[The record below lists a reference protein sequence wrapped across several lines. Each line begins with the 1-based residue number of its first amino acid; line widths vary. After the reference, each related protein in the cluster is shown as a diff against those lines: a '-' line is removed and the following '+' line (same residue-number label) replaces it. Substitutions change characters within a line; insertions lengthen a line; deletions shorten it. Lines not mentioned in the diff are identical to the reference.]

1 MCGICGIYRPG
12 RQHDPVVHDS
22 VVAMCGM
29 ISHRG
34 PDDAGVVGIDGAT
47 FGHRRL
53 SIIDTTPRGHQPMWN
68 EDKTILLA
76 ANGEIYNYVELR
88 AKLSQ
93 RGHRFMSDTDIE
105 VILHAYE
112 EYGDNALDH
121 LRGMFAFA
129 LYDSVNQRMLVARD
143 RLGIKP
149 VYFAELDGMLVF
161 ASEVK
166 SVLASGLL
174 ARQLDVRALDD
185 YLSLGYT
192 AAPRTLIS
200 GIQALSPGHLLV
212 IENGSVL
219 TRPYWTLPQQGSNT
233 SSIEQIVP
241 DTRAILEE
249 STALHML
256 SDVPLGAFL
265 SGGIDSAAVVGLM
278 ASQVN
283 EPIKTFTVGFRE
295 APAPLDELATARET
309 ARYFGTEH
317 HEVILGG
324 GDVVQHLDH
333 MIWSL
338 DLPSFDGINTYLIS
352 RAAKDQGITVAL
364 SGLGGDEIFGG
375 YGTYRFIPK
384 AARWLSLWR
393 TMPVWARTTIVRAL
407 AAATGS
413 TARRQKLRRLRDVKG
428 TIDLYAMIRAETWRD
443 DKLAMYSEDIGAQ
456 LLDMQ
461 QDVDIWQQLADVTQ
475 SVSPW
480 RQVQEL
486 EITNYMGWRL
496 LRDADA
502 MSMAHALEI
511 RVPLIDHK
519 LVEYVAGLPLGMEQ
533 HFGHPKRLLLQSLND
548 LLPQHVLNRP
558 KQGFQFPM
566 DIWMKNELRPIMD
579 DVFSSVSISRR
590 GVFKVAPMQRLY
602 QQFLQGNLTYEVVW
616 KYAVLELWMRQYIDS
631 DHSFA
636 QAA

>member
-1 MCGICGIYRPG
+1 MCGICGIYRPNG
-12 RQHDPVVHDS
+12 QHDPAVHGS
-22 VVAMCGM
+22 VMTMCDM
-29 ISHRG
+29 LSHRG
-34 PDDAGVVGIDGAT
+34 PDDAGVVEIDGAT

-76 ANGEIYNYVELR
+76 ANGEIYNYAELR
-88 AKLSQ
+88 ERLSLH
-93 RGHRFMSDTDIE
+93 GHRFASDTDVE

-112 EYGDNALDH
+112 EYGDDVLSH

-129 LYDSVNQRMLVARD
+129 MYDSVKKRFLVARD

-149 VYFAELDGMLVF
+149 VYYAEVDGALVF
-161 ASEVK
+161 ASEIK
-166 SVLASGLL
+166 AMLASGLL
-174 ARQLDVRALDD
+174 TRQLDVQALDD

-200 GIQALSPGHLLV
+200 GIQALLPGHLLV
-212 IENGSVL
+212 MENGRVQ
-219 TRPYWTLPQQGSNT
+219 TRPYWVLPQQGSNT
-233 SSIEQIVP
+233 SSIDQIIP
-241 DTRAILEE
+241 ETRAILEE

-278 ASQVN
+278 ASQIS
-283 EPIKTFTVGFRE
+283 EPIRTFTVGFYE
-295 APAPLDELATARET
+295 APEPLNELAAARET

-317 HEVILGG
+317 HEVMLGG

-338 DLPSFDGINTYLIS
+338 DQPSFDGINTYLIS
-352 RAAKDQGITVAL
+352 RAAKSHGITVAL

-375 YGTYRFIPK
+375 YGTFSFIPK
-384 AARWLSLWR
+384 AERWLNLWR
-393 TMPVWARTTIVRAL
+393 ALPVSARTTIVRVL
-407 AAATGS
+407 SAAIGS
-413 TARRQKLRRLRDVKG
+413 TARQQKLRRLQDVNN
-428 TIDLYAMIRAETWRD
+428 TIDLYAMIRAETWID
-443 DKLAMYSEDIGAQ
+443 VKQDIYSEDVKSQ
-456 LLDMQ
+456 LHDRQ
-461 QDVDIWQQLADVTQ
+461 QDGEIWRQLADIIL
-475 SVSPW
+475 SDSSW

-486 EITNYMGWRL
+486 EIINYMGWRL

-519 LVEYVAGLPLGMEQ
+519 LVEYVAGLPAGMERR
-533 HFGHPKRLLLQSLND
+533 FGHPKRLLLQSLQD
-548 LLPQHVLNRP
+548 LLPQHVLNKP

-579 DVFSSVSISRR
+579 EVFSRASISKR
-590 GVFKVAPMQRLY
+590 GLFEVAPMQRLY
-602 QQFLQGNLTYEVVW
+602 QQFKDGRLTYEVVW
-616 KYAVLELWMRQYIDS
+616 KFAVLELWMRQYIDS
-631 DHSFA
+631 DQSFV